1 MQAAVAELDFEQAS
15 RIKGRIDT
23 INSLESKQ
31 HAVSSLN
38 LDSDVIG
45 IYREETIAGISL
57 INVRGGKVINT
68 NEFIFNKGKDVPFE
82 DLVRMFILRY
92 YDKTSSIPHE
102 VILEMLPED
111 STVIEEWLTE
121 KLASPYGAK
130 VNFIVPKRGER
141 SALLQM
147 ANTNARHVLMRYKA
161 RSNYD
166 DERINAALLQLESA
180 LALDRPPLRIEC
192 FDISTIHGKHSVA
205 SMVVFVNGKPDK
217 SQYRRFK
224 IRLETDEQTISP

>member
-1 MQAAVAELDFEQAS
+1 M
-15 RIKGRIDT
+15 
-23 INSLESKQ
+23 
-31 HAVSSLN
+31 
-38 LDSDVIG
+38 
-45 IYREETIAGISL
+45 
-57 INVRGGKVINT
+57 RGGKVINT
-68 NEFIFNKGKDVPFE
+68 NEFIFDQGKDVPFE

-141 SALLQM
+141 SALLQKWRTQTRAM
-147 ANTNARHVLMRYKA
+147 CSCATKHAATMTMSASMQHCSSSKA
-161 RSNYD
+161 RS
-166 DERINAALLQLESA
+166 RSIG
-180 LALDRPPLRIEC
+180 RPLRIEC

-224 IRLETDEQTISP
+224 IRLRRPMKQTISP

>member
-1 MQAAVAELDFEQAS
+1 M
-15 RIKGRIDT
+15 
-23 INSLESKQ
+23 
-31 HAVSSLN
+31 
-38 LDSDVIG
+38 
-45 IYREETIAGISL
+45 
-57 INVRGGKVINT
+57 
-68 NEFIFNKGKDVPFE
+68 
-82 DLVRMFILRY
+82 
-92 YDKTSSIPHE
+92 
-102 VILEMLPED
+102 
-111 STVIEEWLTE
+111 
-121 KLASPYGAK
+121 
-130 VNFIVPKRGER
+130 NFIVPKRGER

-224 IRLETDEQTISP
+224 IRLETDEANDFAMMSEVFERRYNAEKMKDERFAKSPILSCRWW

>member
-1 MQAAVAELDFEQAS
+1 
-15 RIKGRIDT
+15 
-23 INSLESKQ
+23 
-31 HAVSSLN
+31 
-38 LDSDVIG
+38 
-45 IYREETIAGISL
+45 
-57 INVRGGKVINT
+57 
-68 NEFIFNKGKDVPFE
+68 
-82 DLVRMFILRY
+82 MFILRY
-92 YDKTSSIPHE
+92 YGKPDLIDPGLTRYT
-102 VILEMLPED
+102 LEASPED

-192 FDISTIHGKHSVA
+192 FDISMLHSWQA
-205 SMVVFVNGKPDK
+205 FG
-217 SQYRRFK
+217 RFDGGV
-224 IRLETDEQTISP
+224 RERQAR